1 MGKRISSSPVVD
13 AFHAT
18 ASPPDAAGWTTA
30 TVPIESLTHATTE
43 LLKLGADREVV
54 EPRELRAR
62 LITEIRRLAALYVEE
77 PSWPA
82 TV

>member
-1 MGKRISSSPVVD
+1 MSDD
-13 AFHAT
+13 ARSCAT

-43 LLKLGADREVV
+43 LLKLGADLEVV